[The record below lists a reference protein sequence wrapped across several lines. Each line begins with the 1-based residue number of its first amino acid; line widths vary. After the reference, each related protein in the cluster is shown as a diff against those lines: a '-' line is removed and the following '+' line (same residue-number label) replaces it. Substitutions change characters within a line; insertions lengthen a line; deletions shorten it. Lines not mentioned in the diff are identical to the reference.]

1 MVEGKLRLYL
11 ELSIWLLHIFH
22 NYSQGDG
29 GIVIRQSHLYNTAH
43 KWYQRT
49 IQTWALLRSYA
60 AGCCVKCPSMNRS
73 CFGSN
78 LCFHCLKLVELQK
91 YNFYET
97 FPFFVLSLY
106 PVFLSLIFMYMLS
119 TNIMMLLSLTL
130 FLLASK
136 TFKRFRQNVNEPS
149 CSVNQT
155 RGYAHIETV
164 CNV

>member
-1 MVEGKLRLYL
+1 
-11 ELSIWLLHIFH
+11 
-22 NYSQGDG
+22 
-29 GIVIRQSHLYNTAH
+29 
-43 KWYQRT
+43 
-49 IQTWALLRSYA
+49 
-60 AGCCVKCPSMNRS
+60 MNRS

-164 CNV
+164 CNVQILSLKIFEYYIRRNTKEKKYIELFYPQTSNLLNMVFSLLNRRH